1 MDIYKEKNM
10 KLIIFGST
18 GRTGRQLVTQALEQG
33 YDVTAFARNPE
44 KFDLS
49 HEHLK
54 VVKGDAL
61 DPASV
66 ERALQGQDVVLCSLG
81 MPNIMDNSQL
91 RARGTK
97 NIIHAMEKAAIRRF
111 ICQSGLGA
119 GDSHEALPFHYKY
132 LIAPLFMR
140 ALYADHN
147 LQENYIRSSQL
158 DWTIVRP
165 GTLNDGERTG
175 TYQHGYTTE
184 NKPTTIKISRADTAH
199 FMLQQLTNS
208 HYLHKTPCISY

>member
-1 MDIYKEKNM
+1 M

-18 GRTGRQLVTQALEQG
+18 GRTGRQLVAQALEQG

-44 KFDLS
+44 KFGLS
-49 HEHLK
+49 HERLR
-54 VVKGDAL
+54 VVQGDVL
-61 DPASV
+61 DPATV
-66 ERALQGQDVVLCSLG
+66 EHALQGQDVVLCSLG

-91 RARGTK
+91 RAKGTK
-97 NIIHAMEKAAIRRF
+97 NIIRAMEKTGIRRF

-132 LIAPLFMR
+132 LIAPLFMG

-147 LQENYIRSSQL
+147 LQENYIKASQL

-165 GTLNDGERTG
+165 GSLTDGDRTG
-175 TYQHGYTTE
+175 IYQHGYTPG
-184 NKPTTIKISRADTAH
+184 NKPATIKISRADTAH
-199 FMLQQLTNS
+199 FMLRQLTNKN
-208 HYLHKTPCISY
+208 YLYKSPCVSY